1 MKLYNPARVLLFL
14 LSFIFNI
21 QSYTYSQCANGA
33 AAQSIS
39 YDTTF
44 RGGGNTIYDL
54 NFPQF
59 DTSKFY
65 LNFPQFNPSKGTLIK
80 VDVQTIISV
89 KNMYKL
95 ENQDNVISLSRVKII
110 RVDKIESPVLITSF
124 ENIKNKTLAVNI
136 LGPSDGNTGSGSDY
150 VEGGPIYA
158 YQNYPI
164 DYNLTSNLAGFL
176 GNGKVPFKYET
187 QTDLYSSGSNNLFT
201 SITEDSIY
209 FKLTYYYCTT
219 SILPEDISN
228 FTVSKLAS
236 GNLQLSW
243 NAPNDNINNRYE
255 IEKSSDGKNYASIK
269 TITSKPASANYYEV
283 NYMPAKDDKDIL
295 FFRIKQYEA
304 DGSFKYS
311 VVKSVQLANVSATM
325 KVYPTLTR
333 NNVNIYFPNAL
344 KSDYLVSIISLTG
357 QVMQQ
362 SAFSRTNLIRFHL
375 NSNLKPGLYIISVV
389 NKQTMERQQA
399 KLVIE

>member
-1 MKLYNPARVLLFL
+1 MKLYNPARALLFL
-14 LSFIFNI
+14 LLFIFNSE
-21 QSYTYSQCANGA
+21 SYTYSQCANGA
-33 AAQSIS
+33 TASSIS

-54 NFPQF
+54 NYPQF

-80 VDVQTIISV
+80 VDIQTIISV

-110 RVDKIESPVLITSF
+110 RADIINSPVLITPF
-124 ENIKNKTLAVNI
+124 ENNKNKTLAVNI
-136 LGPSDGNTGSGSDY
+136 LGPSDGNTGTGSDY

-164 DYNLTSNLAGFL
+164 NYNLTSNLAGFL

-228 FTVSKLAS
+228 FTVIKLAS
-236 GNLQLSW
+236 GSLQLSW
-243 NAPNDNINNRYE
+243 NAPNDNIGNRYE

-269 TITSKPASANYYEV
+269 TITSKPASANYYQV
-283 NYMPAKDDKDIL
+283 NYTPANDDKDKL

-311 VVKSVQLANVSATM
+311 VVKIIQPDYVSITM
-325 KVYPTLTR
+325 KVYPTVTKS
-333 NNVNIYFPNAL
+333 NVQIHFPFAARF
-344 KSDYLVSIISLTG
+344 DYQVSILNITG
-357 QVMQQ
+357 QVIQQ
-362 SAFSRTNLIRFHL
+362 SAFSRTNLINL
-375 NSNLKPGLYIISVV
+375 NLLSGLKPGLYIVSVV
-389 NKQTMERQQA
+389 NKQTLERQQS

>member
-1 MKLYNPARVLLFL
+1 MKLYNPAKVLLFL
-14 LSFIFNI
+14 LLFIFNI
-21 QSYTYSQCANGA
+21 ESYTYSQCANGA
-33 AAQSIS
+33 AASSIS

-80 VDVQTIISV
+80 VDIQTIISV

-95 ENQDNVISLSRVKII
+95 ENQDNVVSLSRVKII
-110 RVDKIESPVLITSF
+110 RADIINSPVLITPF
-124 ENIKNKTLAVNI
+124 ENNKNKTLAVNI

-164 DYNLTSNLAGFL
+164 NYNLTSNLAGFL

-228 FTVSKLAS
+228 FTVIKLAS
-236 GNLQLSW
+236 GSLQLSW
-243 NAPNDNINNRYE
+243 NAPNDNIGNRYE

-269 TITSKPASANYYEV
+269 TITSKPASANYYQV
-283 NYMPAKDDKDIL
+283 NYTPAKDEKDKL

-311 VVKSVQLANVSATM
+311 VVKIIQPDYVSTTM
-325 KVYPTLTR
+325 KVCPTVTKS
-333 NNVNIYFPNAL
+333 NVQIYFPSAA
-344 KSDYLVSIISLTG
+344 KSDYQVSILNITG
-357 QVMQQ
+357 QVIQQ
-362 SAFSRTNLIRFHL
+362 SAFSRTNLISFPL
-375 NSNLKPGLYIISVV
+375 NSNLKPGLYIVNVV
-389 NKQTMERQQA
+389 NKQTMERQQS